1 MPTLRKNRPT
11 RWKSIKYIFCFFVA
25 LAVNLL
31 LVTGCGAQRTAVV
44 PTPAQEVTPASD
56 GDQVILDLPPGLDVV
71 PTLAEMAPARTPVST
86 ATPDALTEEILQI
99 VQETDLSGK
108 TLFWLGFAD
117 WINLGSSV
125 LFVLVGYLV
134 GTWLIRWLLPRLV
147 ERTQTKFDDQL
158 LKLSGNEVRWL
169 VVVLIFNFAIKRL
182 NFIHVNIKIFIAD
195 ISFFL
200 ALFLVAGLIWRM
212 INLAA
217 QQANERVSLI
227 GHQKEADS
235 LITLMTWALRLSVI
249 IIVIS
254 LTLSHFG
261 VNVTG
266 FAFIL
271 GLIILV
277 LSLAGRDIL
286 TDIISGAMILIDQ
299 PFRIGDRLE
308 LPSLDSWGDVVEIG
322 MRSTKIISMENR
334 MVILPNSQ
342 IGKDQIVNYSYPDPS
357 YFNMVKVMVAYDSDP
372 DQVADILVEAISAV
386 DGVQVDREIYALL
399 MELNEYHMVYWTCW
413 WVANYAD
420 RYPVQDR
427 AIRAM
432 IKALKA
438 AGIVLPYQKGSL
450 NVNMKS

>member
-1 MPTLRKNRPT
+1 LPTLRKNRPT

-31 LVTGCGAQRTAVV
+31 LVTGCGAQHTAVV

-99 VQETDLSGK
+99 VQETELSGK

-125 LFVLVGYLV
+125 LFVLVGYFV

-147 ERTQTKFDDQL
+147 GRTQTKFDDQL

-169 VVVLIFNFAIKRL
+169 VVVIIFNFAIKRL

>member
-1 MPTLRKNRPT
+1 MPTLRQNRPA

-31 LVTGCGAQRTAVV
+31 LVTGCGAQLTAVV
-44 PTPAQEVTPASD
+44 PIPAQEVTPSSD

-147 ERTQTKFDDQL
+147 RRTQTKFDDQL

-200 ALFLVAGLIWRM
+200 ALFLVARLIWRM

-217 QQANERVSLI
+217 QQANERVSMI

-249 IIVIS
+249 IIVVS

-438 AGIVLPYQKGSL
+438 AGVVLPYQKGSL

>member
-99 VQETDLSGK
+99 VQETELSGK

-125 LFVLVGYLV
+125 LFVLVGYFV

-147 ERTQTKFDDQL
+147 GRTQTKFDDQL

-169 VVVLIFNFAIKRL
+169 VVVIIFNFAIKRL

>member
-44 PTPAQEVTPASD
+44 PTPAQEVTPSSD

-71 PTLAEMAPARTPVST
+71 PTLAEMVPARTPVST